1 MDNFKIAQTE
11 ILINDIVLMHVPMH
25 IPQSTWVDVL
35 YDGET

>member
-1 MDNFKIAQTE
+1 MANLKIAKTE
-11 ILINDIVLMHVPMH
+11 ILLNDTVLKIPMQ